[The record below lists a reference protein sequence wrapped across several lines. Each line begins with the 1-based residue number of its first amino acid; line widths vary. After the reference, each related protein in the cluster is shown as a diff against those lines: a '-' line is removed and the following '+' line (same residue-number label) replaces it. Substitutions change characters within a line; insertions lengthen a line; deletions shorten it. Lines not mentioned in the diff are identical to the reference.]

1 MYVIYIPT
9 LYAFLKMSYI
19 KIKQKD
25 IYIYIYIYNIYI
37 YTYILLKTLKSI
49 FDKKQF

>member
-25 IYIYIYIYNIYI
+25 IYIYIFIYI
-37 YTYILLKTLKSI
+37 YIYLYTTENS
-49 FDKKQF
+49 KKHF

>member
-25 IYIYIYIYNIYI
+25 IYIYIYIFIYI
-37 YTYILLKTLKSI
+37 YIYLYTTENS
-49 FDKKQF
+49 KKHF